1 MKWLVVLGFLLL
13 ALRAPAQWKPSDEKL
28 PDPEYDPQ
36 ALAQSLTGH
45 LSSDREKVKAIFYWI
60 TDNIAYR
67 TRPVLPPPRKKKN
80 NKIQLI
86 EEDNDTA
93 ALKPLDERVAERVLQ
108 DRQAVCDGYA
118 RLFKTLCTYSGLQ
131 AEVIQGY
138 ARTTASRRIQLFRPN
153 HSWNAVKIDS
163 VWYLLDVT
171 WASGYILMPSNQF
184 VRHLD
189 NQYFLT
195 RPEEFIR
202 EHYPEDLKW
211 ALMDDPPLMPEFRHS
226 PFKQKSF
233 TKYQITAYSPEKGI
247 IEVSQGDTIYIQ
259 LHTNDPAKDKRVSS
273 DPFLDTAMYNTGSM
287 ALLVPEH
294 NGNFIS
300 YTYIANSPAVQW
312 LYILYNDDIIMRY
325 RLKFSTLGNFARTE
339 DLK

>member
-1 MKWLVVLGFLLL
+1 MKWLAVIGFCLLTHEVL
-13 ALRAPAQWKPSDEKL
+13 AQWKPSAQKF
-28 PDPEYDPQ
+28 PDTDYDPQ
-36 ALAQSLTGH
+36 ALALTLTSH
-45 LSSDREKVKAIFYWI
+45 LNSDREKVKAIFYWI
-60 TDNIAYR
+60 TDNIGYR
-67 TRPVLPPPRKKKN
+67 TRPTPIPRKKKKN
-80 NKIQLI
+80 AKIDII
-86 EEDNDTA
+86 EDDDTA
-93 ALKPLDERVAERVLQ
+93 ALKPLDDRVAERVLQ
-108 DRQAVCDGYA
+108 DGLAVCDGYA

-138 ARTTASRRIQLFRPN
+138 ARTTASRRIQRFRPN
-153 HSWNAVKIDS
+153 HSWNAVMIDS

-171 WASGYILMPSNQF
+171 WASGYIVMPANQF

-189 NQYFLT
+189 NQYFLS

-226 PFKQKSF
+226 PYKQKSF
-233 TKYQITAYSPEKGI
+233 TKYQIRAYSPEKGI
-247 IEVSQGDTIYIQ
+247 LEVSQGDTIYIQ
-259 LHTNDPAKDKRVSS
+259 LHSDDPAKDKRVSS
-273 DPFLDTAMYNTGSM
+273 DPFLDTSMYNTLNT

-294 NGNFIS
+294 NGNLIN

-325 RLKFSTLGNFARTE
+325 RLKVNPLFNLATSNE
-339 DLK
+339 IK